1 MAAIS
6 FIGVSGSKSAAT
18 SAKLINERKGQSIII
33 VPNANRA
40 HALALDLS
48 FFVSK
53 DIFVMPQEEST
64 LTFYDA
70 KNKEELF
77 ERLKILKEIQVATD
91 EGRDFVLI
99 APIFSA
105 GKKLMP
111 PEVFAKSRISLAV
124 GGEYEIKEIS
134 QALVKMGYKRVPTVY
149 GKGQFALRGSII
161 DIATPYDENPYRIE
175 FFDIEVEAIKNFDI
189 DTQRSIKKSEAV
201 DIFAATAIP
210 DEGKAFERAKSKI
223 KENYKSLPQR
233 AEALCDAIDNLENMQ
248 QLEFYIDYFYGKG
261 KDCKVATIFDYL
273 KEPLVIVDDPVRIG
287 ESIEAQAI
295 EYKSDFMQLLKKEQV
310 VKEDYDRL
318 KDKSENVIKKA
329 VAQKESV
336 FLFPYKKEIKDV
348 DAFDAEQ
355 EVDIKS
361 ILSFAGKLDIFARE
375 VRKYVKRDFEITV
388 VSTSEERQNSI
399 KDFLSREK
407 ITGNIHFCLGT
418 LSAGLEFPSE
428 KKVIITDSDI
438 FGIRGKL
445 KKRRRKLKNAE
456 PIKTFAEIKPGD
468 FVVHE
473 SYGIGK
479 FTAIKQL
486 SVADVKKDYI
496 RIKYAGKDMLYV
508 PVENMDMVQRY
519 VGAEGITPKISR
531 LSGVEWK
538 NTKAKAKEEIAL
550 MAKELIE
557 TSAHR
562 KAEMGYAF
570 GEDTIW
576 QREFED
582 SFEFEE
588 TDDQLRCIEEIK
600 ADMQKPEAM
609 DRLLC
614 GDVGY
619 GKTEVAARAIFK
631 CVAEGKQA
639 AMLVPT
645 TILANQ
651 QYNALKK
658 RFEKFPFRVE
668 MLSRFKT
675 QTEQKKIVEDIKKG
689 TVDFVIGTHRLL
701 SDDVRFKDLGIL
713 VIDEEQRFGVAHKE
727 KIKKLKQNVDVLTLS
742 ATPIPRTLHMS
753 LVGIKDM
760 SIIEQ
765 PPEKRIPVQTYVT
778 EEDDYLIREAIE
790 REVARGGQV
799 FLVFNR
805 VRGIQRLADR
815 IQKLVPDKT
824 IIVGHGQMSEKE
836 LENVMMQF
844 INGEADILIATT
856 IIESGIDIPNVN
868 TQIII
873 DADKFGLSQLYQ
885 LRGRVGRSSRL
896 AYAYMMYRR
905 DKILSEA
912 AEKRLQ
918 TIKEFTEFGAGF
930 KVAMRDLEIR
940 GAGNMLGTKQHGHMV
955 NVGYELYCKLVD
967 EAVSALKGEIVKE
980 KDEEV
985 TIDIKVSA
993 YIPQNYIDDEMT
1005 KLDIYKK
1012 IAFLS
1017 SEEEAYD
1024 LKEELEDRF
1033 GATPKEVSNLF
1044 LVVLIKSLAQE
1055 LEIKRVSEE
1064 GDKIR
1069 FVFSDTSLR
1078 PVVVYKNKEMSPVQD
1093 VYEFLKAMSANKIL
1107 K

>member
-6 FIGVSGSKSAAT
+6 FIGVSGSKSAAV
-18 SAKLINERKGQSIII
+18 SAKLINQRGGQSIIV

-53 DIFVMPQEEST
+53 DIYVMPQEEST

-70 KNKEELF
+70 KNKEDFF
-77 ERLKILKEIQVATD
+77 ERLKILKEIQKAT
-91 EGRDFVLI
+91 EANRDFVLVV
-99 APIFSA
+99 PIFSA

-111 PEVFAKSRISLAV
+111 PEVFAKKRLPLAI
-124 GGEYEIKEIS
+124 GEEHEIKEIAKS
-134 QALVKMGYKRVPTVY
+134 LVQMGYKRVPMVH

-161 DIATPYDENPYRIE
+161 DIATSYDENPYRIE
-175 FFDIEVEAIKNFDI
+175 FFDIEIENIKSFDI
-189 DTQRSIKKSEAV
+189 DSQRSIEKTDAV
-201 DIFAATAIP
+201 EIYPATAVL
-210 DEGKAFERAKSKI
+210 DDGKAFERAKSKI
-223 KENYKSLPQR
+223 KENYKGISKR
-233 AEALCDAIDNLENMQ
+233 AQALCDSIDNFENGQ
-248 QLEFYIDYFYGKG
+248 QLEFYIDYFYERP
-261 KDCKVATIFDYL
+261 ATIFNYL
-273 KEPLVIVDDPVRIG
+273 KEPLAIVDDPIRIG
-287 ESIEAQAI
+287 ESIEASLI

-310 VKEDYDRL
+310 VKSDYDIL
-318 KDKSENVIKKA
+318 SGEGANVIKK
-329 VAQKESV
+329 VLSQGESAL
-336 FLFPYKKEIKDV
+336 LFPYKKEIEERST
-348 DAFDAEQ
+348 FDKEID
-355 EVDIKS
+355 VDIKGV
-361 ILSFAGKLDIFARE
+361 LSFVGKLDVFARE
-375 VRKYVKRDFEITV
+375 IRKYIKRGYKATI
-388 VSTSEERQNSI
+388 VSTSEDRQNSI

-407 ITGNIHFCLGT
+407 ITGDIRFCLGT
-418 LSAGLEFPSE
+418 LSAGMEFPTE
-428 KKVIITDSDI
+428 KEVIITDNDI
-438 FGIRGKL
+438 FGTHRQL
-445 KKRRRKLKNAE
+445 KKRRRKFKNAE
-456 PIKTFAEIKPGD
+456 PIKTFAEIKVGD

-479 FTAIKQL
+479 FVGIKQL
-486 SVADVKKDYI
+486 AVADVKRDYI
-496 RIKYAGKDMLYV
+496 QVKYAGKDMLYV

-519 VGAEGITPKISR
+519 VGAEGITPKVSR

-557 TSAHR
+557 TSAQR
-562 KAEMGYAF
+562 KAEQGYAF
-570 GEDTIW
+570 GEDSVW

-582 SFEFEE
+582 DFEFEE

-631 CVAEGKQA
+631 CISEGKQA

-651 QYNALKK
+651 QYNTLKE
-658 RFEKFPFRVE
+658 RFEKFPFKVE
-668 MLSRFKT
+668 MLSRFRT
-675 QTEQKKIVEDIKKG
+675 QAEQKKIVEDIKKG
-689 TVDFVIGTHRLL
+689 SVDFVIGTHRLL
-701 SDDVRFKDLGIL
+701 SDDIAFKDLGLL
-713 VIDEEQRFGVAHKE
+713 VVDEEQRFGVTHKE

-753 LVGIKDM
+753 LVGIKNM

-778 EEDDYLIREAIE
+778 EEDDYLIRGAIE

-799 FLVFNR
+799 FIVFNR

-824 IIVGHGQMSEKE
+824 IMVGHGQMSEKE
-836 LENVMMQF
+836 LEKVMMQF
-844 INGEADILIATT
+844 INGEADILVATT

-940 GAGNMLGTKQHGHMV
+940 GAGNILGTRQHGHMV
-955 NVGYELYCKLVD
+955 NVGYELYCKLVED
-967 EAVSALKGEIVKE
+967 AISALKGEIVKE
-980 KDEEV
+980 DYEEV
-985 TIDIKVSA
+985 SIDIKVSA

-1005 KLDIYKK
+1005 KLDVYKK

-1017 SEEEAYD
+1017 CKEEADD

-1033 GATPKEVSNLF
+1033 GAIPKETLNLF
-1044 LVVLIKSLAQE
+1044 FVSLIKSLAQE
-1055 LEIKRVSEE
+1055 LEIRRVIEE

-1069 FVFSDTSLR
+1069 FVFADTSLK
-1078 PVVVYKNKEMSPVQD
+1078 PIVVYKNRRIPLVQD
-1093 VYEFLKAMSANKIL
+1093 IYEFLKAMHANKIL